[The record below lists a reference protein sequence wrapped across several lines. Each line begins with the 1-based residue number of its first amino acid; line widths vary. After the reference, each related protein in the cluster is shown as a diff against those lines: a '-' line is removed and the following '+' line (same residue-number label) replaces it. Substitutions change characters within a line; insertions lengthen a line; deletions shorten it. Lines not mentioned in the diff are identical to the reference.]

1 MHTYLD
7 AGVVRT
13 WAHNCV
19 ELLGRERAEIDALNV
34 FPVPDGDTGTNLY
47 LTLEAA
53 AEALEAADPEGAT
66 PLVDD
71 SGAAL
76 CAAVDTFARGAL
88 LGARGNSGV
97 ITSQLLRG
105 FADSY
110 CDAGPDGPREG
121 VALAAALA
129 SASESAYGAVA
140 VPREGT
146 VLSVSRGAAEGA
158 ALAGEDLAAVAEGA
172 LESAREALART
183 PDQLPVLR
191 DAGVVDAGG
200 RGLVVLLEALSDAIS
215 DTTRTPRKPGPTVRP
230 TAHAPVPGYSGPE
243 YEVMY
248 LLDAEDEAA
257 ATLRAQLNGLG
268 DSVVVVGGRG
278 LWNVHVHSDDVGSAV
293 ERGVEAGTPHRIRVT
308 RLLEA
313 DSLRNQG
320 RGEMH
325 ERALVVVAHGDAMS
339 AYLEAAGATIVRARP
354 KGRPS
359 TSELLD
365 GAKRAAAHDIVFL
378 PSDRDTLPVAEA
390 AASAARD
397 LGLRANVVPTRSI
410 VQSLAAVAVHDPGAR
425 FDDDVIAM
433 GRAAGATRYGAVT
446 TAAREAITSAGTCQP
461 GDVLGLVDGDI
472 AEIGTDVSV
481 VAAKVAARLIGGRTE
496 LLTIVA
502 GAQATPALIDTL
514 SNAACADRPYLEVEV
529 IEGGQENWP
538 LILGAE

>member
-7 AGVVRT
+7 ADVVQA
-13 WAHNCV
+13 WAHNSV

-53 AEALEAADPEGAT
+53 AEALDSSSATAGSADAGT
-66 PLVDD
+66 D
-71 SGAAL
+71 AAL
-76 CAAVDTFARGAL
+76 CEAVDSFARGAL

-105 FADSY
+105 FADAI
-110 CDAGPDGPREG
+110 CDAEPGSPRDGH
-121 VALAAALA
+121 ALAAALA
-129 SASESAYGAVA
+129 CASESAYSAVA

-146 VLSVSRGAAEGA
+146 VLSVARGAAEGA
-158 ALAGEDLAAVAEGA
+158 ALAGSDLAEVAQVA
-172 LESAREALART
+172 LASAREALART

-200 RGLVVLLEALSDAIS
+200 QGLVVLLEALYDAVS
-215 DTTRTPRKPGPTVRP
+215 DTTRSPRKPGPTVRP
-230 TAHAPVPGYSGPE
+230 TAHTPVPGYTGPE

-248 LLDAEDEAA
+248 LLDAPDDAA
-257 ATLRAQLNGLG
+257 ATLRSQLNDLG

-278 LWNVHVHSDDVGSAV
+278 LWNVHVHADDVGAAV
-293 ERGVEAGTPHRIRVT
+293 ERGVEAGSPHRIRVT

-313 DSLRNQG
+313 DSLRSQG

-325 ERALVVVAHGDAMS
+325 ERALVVVAHGDPMAE
-339 AYLEAAGATIVRARP
+339 YLEAAGATIVRARP
-354 KGRPS
+354 RGRPS

-365 GAKRAAAHDIVFL
+365 GARRAASHDIVFL
-378 PSDRDTLPVAEA
+378 PSDSDTLPVAEA

-397 LGLRANVVPTRSI
+397 LGLRASVVPTRSV
-410 VQSLAAVAVHDPGAR
+410 VQSLAAVAVHDPDAR

-446 TAAREAITSAGTCQP
+446 VAAREAITSAGTCHP

-472 AEIGTDVSV
+472 AVIGADVAEVAGSV
-481 VAAKVAARLIGGRTE
+481 ADRLIGGRTE
-496 LLTIVA
+496 LLTIVS
-502 GAQATPALIDTL
+502 GKDATPALIDSL
-514 SNAACADRPYLEVEV
+514 RASASADRPYLEVEV
-529 IEGGQENWP
+529 IDGGQESWP

>member
-146 VLSVSRGAAEGA
+146 VLSVSR
-158 ALAGEDLAAVAEGA
+158 VPPK
-172 LESAREALART
+172 ARRWPART
-183 PDQLPVLR
+183 LR
-191 DAGVVDAGG
+191 RSPKARWNRPG
-200 RGLVVLLEALSDAIS
+200 RPWPEPPINYPCCA
-215 DTTRTPRKPGPTVRP
+215 TRASSTP
-230 TAHAPVPGYSGPE
+230 
-243 YEVMY
+243 
-248 LLDAEDEAA
+248 
-257 ATLRAQLNGLG
+257 
-268 DSVVVVGGRG
+268 
-278 LWNVHVHSDDVGSAV
+278 
-293 ERGVEAGTPHRIRVT
+293 
-308 RLLEA
+308 
-313 DSLRNQG
+313 
-320 RGEMH
+320 
-325 ERALVVVAHGDAMS
+325 VVAGWSCSWKPCPTPS
-339 AYLEAAGATIVRARP
+339 ATP
-354 KGRPS
+354 PGRPGS
-359 TSELLD
+359 QVPRSAPLL
-365 GAKRAAAHDIVFL
+365 
-378 PSDRDTLPVAEA
+378 
-390 AASAARD
+390 
-397 LGLRANVVPTRSI
+397 TRRC
-410 VQSLAAVAVHDPGAR
+410 PG
-425 FDDDVIAM
+425 
-433 GRAAGATRYGAVT
+433 
-446 TAAREAITSAGTCQP
+446 TAARST
-461 GDVLGLVDGDI
+461 
-472 AEIGTDVSV
+472 
-481 VAAKVAARLIGGRTE
+481 R
-496 LLTIVA
+496 
-502 GAQATPALIDTL
+502 
-514 SNAACADRPYLEVEV
+514 
-529 IEGGQENWP
+529 
-538 LILGAE
+538 